1 MRIIQLNF
9 CLLLLLLLMVGCS
22 ENQPVDGWVN
32 AIDHGVTPENT
43 GEENSQALQALIDEL
58 SVKGGTIYLP
68 AGQYEF
74 AENGRQTIGSHC
86 ITMRSD
92 VSIIGDGD
100 ATVLKPVG
108 NSQYGLDMFYFNDY
122 LDTGEAIY
130 LENCRFE
137 KFVIDASA
145 TSCEIYTSAGKGFM
159 MNLIR
164 NCHWKNVTVKHTDAT
179 GFGVDCPINCT
190 FSACVA
196 IGCGKAATEENGGA
210 SGFGIGFGFSEDES
224 ISILECKAYDNRK
237 FGFFLE
243 HQGRFNEDMYGA
255 KPNGSFAVSAC
266 FASGNL
272 FGFGGI
278 CSMNTVYENCVS
290 ENSRRYGFYFENAR
304 DSRVLSCR
312 SQNEGEASFAVVQND
327 TDGVREVSDI
337 SFLRCTGKNSP
348 IGVMLMQEASAAPML
363 NNRVESC
370 QFYGVRYTVYTE
382 GQMQSLA
389 LIGNASDTTQ
399 NGFLADIADF
409 QNSGNSWN

>member
-1 MRIIQLNF
+1 MRMTKLCL
-9 CLLLLLLLMVGCS
+9 CLLLLLLLLVGCS
-22 ENQPVDGWVN
+22 ENRPDADWVN
-32 AIDHGVTPENT
+32 ATDHGVNSENT
-43 GEENSQALQALIDEL
+43 GEENSRALQALIDDL
-58 SVKGGTIYLP
+58 SAKGGTIYLP

-145 TSCEIYTSAGKGFM
+145 TSCETYTSAGKGFM

-164 NCHWKNVTVKHTDAT
+164 NCHWKNVTVKYTDAT

-190 FSACVA
+190 FSDCVA

-224 ISILECKAYDNRK
+224 ISVSECKAYNNRK

-243 HQGRFNEDMYGA
+243 HQGRFNEDMYSA
-255 KPNGSFAVSAC
+255 EPNGNFTVSDC

-278 CSMNTVYENCVS
+278 CSMNTIYENCVS
-290 ENSRRYGFYFENAR
+290 ETSRRYGFYFENAR
-304 DSRVLSCR
+304 DSRAVMCQ
-312 SQNEGEASFAVVQND
+312 SQNEGEASFAVIQND
-327 TDGVREVSDI
+327 TDDAWEVSGI

-348 IGVMLMQEASAAPML
+348 IGVMLMREASSML
-363 NNRVESC
+363 MMNNRVESC

-382 GQMQSLA
+382 GRMQSLA

-399 NGFLADIADF
+399 NGFISDIADF